1 MPNLSFKK
9 FLESLG
15 PGSMLPTSWTGSEGD
30 PTASLSG
37 HPVFLP
43 GTDFVAGND
52 GIGIPEITKQGK
64 VKVFIFKKNPITIE
78 LEDGT
83 KLFLTYDQYKR
94 MQGDLPIIPKHT
106 VLTVTFQRTPSDVT
120 LNTSQIS
127 KCRAKFIGPDYLR
140 KHYKI
145 GHSYKP

>member
-1 MPNLSFKK
+1 MVELNFKK

-15 PGSMLPTSWTGSEGD
+15 PGSMLPTNWTGSEAD
-30 PTASLSG
+30 PTASMGG

-43 GTDFVAGND
+43 GIDLVANSD
-52 GIGIPEITKQGK
+52 GIGVPEVSKQGR
-64 VKVFIFKKNPITIE
+64 VKHIIFKKNPISIQ

-94 MQGDLPIIPKHT
+94 IQGDLPIVPKHT
-106 VLTVTFQRTPSDVT
+106 EISVTFQRIPFDRT

-127 KCRAKFIGPDYLR
+127 KCSAKFIGPDYLR
-140 KHYKI
+140 KHYRV
-145 GHSYKP
+145 GFTYKP